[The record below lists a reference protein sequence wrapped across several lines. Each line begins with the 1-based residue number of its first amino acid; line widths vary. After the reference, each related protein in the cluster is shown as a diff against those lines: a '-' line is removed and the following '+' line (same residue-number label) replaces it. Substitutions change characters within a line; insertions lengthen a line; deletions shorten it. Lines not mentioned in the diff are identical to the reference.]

1 MYCAWCGT
9 QVSIVS
15 YAPCPRCGRPT
26 NGAQTAPPASGG
38 GGNTAVVIIAVVVGG
53 LVVVAII
60 GILAAIAIPN
70 FITATQRAKQK
81 RTMADIRSVA
91 TAVEAYGAENNGYP
105 NVASLNDLRPLL
117 TPKFIASL
125 PMVDGWGHPM
135 RYACVAEQEG
145 RCTSYVVGSS
155 GKDGRFT
162 HEDAREYVASPAGG
176 TSNFDCDLVYSNG
189 QFIEYPEGTQH

>member
-91 TAVEAYGAENNGYP
+91 TAVEAYGAENNGY
-105 NVASLNDLRPLL
+105 
-117 TPKFIASL
+117 
-125 PMVDGWGHPM
+125 
-135 RYACVAEQEG
+135 
-145 RCTSYVVGSS
+145 
-155 GKDGRFT
+155 
-162 HEDAREYVASPAGG
+162 
-176 TSNFDCDLVYSNG
+176 
-189 QFIEYPEGTQH
+189 